1 MKLADEKRAIQEI
14 STCKRNRRLLE
25 GFQTEEASIEAERA
39 KIDALRKE
47 RDDPEAKA
55 LSDRYDALK
64 KELEDL
70 NKEADALYADRNKL
84 FDERDT
90 LQARLNVLFERKRA
104 RNSEYKSL
112 NDQYY
117 KKLTE
122 DRERRAERLK
132 AQRDAEVFARKK
144 EIAQQLREEAEIPAY
159 QAQIE
164 DCQNLID
171 FFSGKS
177 SGNVTYKS
185 TTATTGSLFT
195 RPEVSGVPK
204 LEIRKV
210 EEAPEGFTPLKKKGE
225 EQEAYFIASKGKK
238 GGKKPTAPP
247 SAPAPAADAAPA
259 ADSSGTLHI
268 PLATLTAL
276 LSFSIQA
283 PDNAADVPRVINDLN
298 IKKAWY
304 EANNARVTAEKI
316 AKAEAEIQRLS
327 EIEGPVEP
335 TPTPLEGPTSSA
347 ASSAT
352 PEDIDAKLEA
362 VQEES

>member
-1 MKLADEKRAIQEI
+1 MKLADEKRALQEI

-39 KIDALRKE
+39 KIDDLRKE

-64 KELEDL
+64 KELDDL

-84 FDERDT
+84 FEERDS
-90 LQARLNVLFERKRA
+90 LQAKLNVLFERKRA
-104 RNSEYKSL
+104 RTGEYKTL

-122 DRERRAERLK
+122 DRERRAERAK
-132 AQRDAEVFARKK
+132 AQRDAENLARKK
-144 EIAQQLREEAEIPAY
+144 EIAQQLREEAEVPAY

-185 TTATTGSLFT
+185 TGPLFA
-195 RPEVSGVPK
+195 RPEVAGVPK

-238 GGKKPTAPP
+238 GAKKTPAPP
-247 SAPAPAADAAPA
+247 SPAPAPAPAAAAE
-259 ADSSGTLHI
+259 SGPTLNI

-276 LSFSIQA
+276 LSFSIHA
-283 PDNAADVPRVINDLN
+283 PDSAADVPRVIDDLN
-298 IKKAWY
+298 TKKAWY
-304 EANNARVTAEKI
+304 EANNARVTAENI

-327 EIEGPVEP
+327 ELETPVEP
-335 TPTPLEGPTSSA
+335 APTPLDGPTSSA
-347 ASSAT
+347 ASSAA

-362 VQEES
+362 VQEEA